1 MSWFKRRRRNRQH
14 TRRQVLDVKLSS
26 EQRRDLRVRWLGVA
40 FGSVTI
46 AFLVLFGCWRGGEWV
61 MQRMIYQNPTFAVRD
76 IDVETDG
83 VIAGEQLRRWA
94 GARVDD
100 NLFALDLGRIKRDLE
115 YVPVIRQAEVER
127 VLPHTIHIRVS
138 EREPVAQFIFAQP
151 RLGGSPDQV
160 TYTLDDEGFVMPQIP
175 SYQRATP
182 ASTNEWLPVITGV
195 SPGDLRPGRRV
206 EALQVLAALKVITAF
221 ERSPMAGLV
230 DVREIYVG
238 SPDVLLVTTEQRGQ
252 VLFGLKNP
260 EQQLQRWRSI
270 YDYAQRR
277 GIHLATADL
286 SVANNVPVRWLEA
299 GEAALVKPKIN
310 HATRAKRRHV

>member
-1 MSWFKRRRRNRQH
+1 MSWFNRRRRNRQH

-26 EQRRDLRVRWLGVA
+26 EQRRNLHVRWLGVA
-40 FGSVTI
+40 FGSVAI

-61 MQRMIYQNPTFAVRD
+61 LQRMIYQNIAFAVRD

-83 VIAGEQLRRWA
+83 VIAREQLRRWA
-94 GARVDD
+94 GARTDD
-100 NLFALDLGRIKRDLE
+100 NLFALDLARIKRDLE

-127 VLPHTIHIRVS
+127 VLPHTLHIRVT

-151 RLGGSPDQV
+151 RIGGSVDQV
-160 TYTLDDEGFVMPQIP
+160 TYTLDEEGFVMPQIP
-175 SYQRATP
+175 AYQRATP

-206 EALQVLAALKVITAF
+206 ESPQVIAALRMISAF

-260 EQQLQRWRSI
+260 DQQLQRWRSI

-277 GIHLATADL
+277 GMHVATADL

-299 GEAALVKPKIN
+299 SEAALVKPKTT
-310 HATRAKRRHV
+310 HALRARKRNV